1 MAITLRPGRLDD
13 TATAF
18 GIFRDAVLELG
29 SRLGVTT
36 ITGGDDPAVMAS
48 LWETRR
54 PLFDHLART
63 GAHFWIAESSGE
75 AIGYAR
81 STLHD
86 GVLELTELFVLPR
99 AQSAG
104 VGRELLARAFPRA
117 GERHRLVIATPD
129 VRALTSYMKAGC
141 YARFPFHHFSRAARP
156 DPPVSDLE
164 AEPID
169 DSARALELLAQVDQS
184 VLGFRRDADHA
195 WLASTRLGVFYRR
208 AGRLVG
214 YGYTGPRSGPVA
226 DADRGPFAA
235 FADVDLPAMLALA
248 ERSAPP
254 GTAFGVDVPLVN
266 RAVVDY
272 LLGQGFRMDPFATY
286 LMSDAPMGR
295 YDAYV
300 STTPSF
306 FI

>member
-13 TATAF
+13 TTTAF

-63 GAHFWIAESSGE
+63 GAHFWIAESDGE

-86 GVLELTELFVLPR
+86 GVLELTELFVLPG

-104 VGRELLARAFPRA
+104 VGRELLARAFPRG

-141 YARFPFHHFSRAARP
+141 YARFPFHHFSRAARL

-164 AEPID
+164 TEPID
-169 DSARALELLAQVDQS
+169 DSPRALELLAQVDQS
-184 VLGFRRDADHA
+184 VLGFRRDPDHT
-195 WLASTRLGVFYRR
+195 WLASTRRGVFYRR
-208 AGRLVG
+208 GGRLVG
-214 YGYTGPRSGPVA
+214 YGYTGS
-226 DADRGPFAA
+226 DNGPFAA
-235 FADVDLPAMLALA
+235 FADADLPAMLALA
-248 ERSAPP
+248 ERSARP
-254 GTAFGVDVPLVN
+254 GAEFGVDVPLVN

-272 LLGQGFRMDPFATY
+272 ALGQGFRMDPFATY

>member
-1 MAITLRPGRLDD
+1 MAITFRPGRLED
-13 TATAF
+13 TAGVF
-18 GIFRDAVLELG
+18 RVFRDAVIELG

-36 ITGGDDPAVMAS
+36 ITGGDDPAVMAD

-63 GAHFWIAESSGE
+63 GAHFWIAESGGE
-75 AIGYAR
+75 AVGYAP

-86 GVLELTELFVLPR
+86 GVLELTELFVLPQT
-99 AQSAG
+99 QSAG

-129 VRALTSYMKAGC
+129 VRALTSYLKAGC
-141 YARFPFHHFSRAARP
+141 YARFPVHHFARP
-156 DPPVSDLE
+156 ARADPPASDLE
-164 AEPID
+164 TEPID
-169 DSARALELLAQVDQS
+169 DSPRALELLAQVDQS
-184 VLGFRRDADHA
+184 VLGFRRDPDHA
-195 WLASTRLGVFYRR
+195 WLARARRGVFYRR
-208 AGRLVG
+208 DGRLVG
-214 YGYTGPRSGPVA
+214 YGYTGS
-226 DADRGPFAA
+226 DNGPFAA
-235 FADVDLPAMLALA
+235 FADADLPAMLATA

-272 LLGQGFRMDPFATY
+272 ALGQGFRMDPFATY
-286 LMSDAPMGR
+286 LMSDVPMGR